1 VAKPQRPIWQR
12 PAPYGAP
19 ESVQSSGTIAAPLL
33 AGFTITLMGVVV
45 DVSNDGIRHRD
56 TALLILMAA
65 VTSLLAAI
73 QCAYS
78 ARRYM
83 VLPDE
88 LTSWWPGALEEG
100 HESTLRQAQNEQ
112 LAHRLLH
119 ELWARRFRLTYHA
132 GIVLILVGLAVVLI
146 PPEPKRGDVT
156 AIRWLAVCLA
166 AAAAAGELIWI
177 GATSF
182 NRRTA
187 KRRIGRLVVSGARR
201 LVPPYEVRVV
211 DARASLDTRRLR
223 VELMDLRLNPGVRRN
238 LSDFL
243 ASAGRDFE
251 RGRRRDGWHALR
263 LFEIL
268 ALFQQRF
275 ESSGLSQEKAT
286 ELIAEARAIRRES
299 GEPGG

>member
-1 VAKPQRPIWQR
+1 VATRQGPTWRR

-33 AGFTITLMGVVV
+33 AGFTITLMGFVV

-56 TALLILMAA
+56 TALLILMASVA
-65 VTSLLAAI
+65 SLLAAI

-88 LTSWWPGALEEG
+88 LTSWWPDVMNQDR
-100 HESTLRQAQNEQ
+100 TLRHLQNEQ

-119 ELWARRFRLTYHA
+119 EQWATRFRVTYHA
-132 GIVLILVGLAVVLI
+132 GIVLMLVGLSVVLI
-146 PPEPKRGDVT
+146 PPEPKIGDVT
-156 AIRWLAVCLA
+156 TVRWVAVGLA

-177 GATSF
+177 AATRL
-182 NRRTA
+182 NRRAA
-187 KRRIGRLVVSGARR
+187 KGPFGQVVVPAARW
-201 LVPPYEVRVV
+201 LVPPYDVRVV
-211 DARASLDTRRLR
+211 DARASLDTKRLR
-223 VELMDLRLNPGVRRN
+223 VEIMELKLDAEVTRN
-238 LSDFL
+238 LNSHL
-243 ASAGRDFE
+243 ARAGRSFE
-251 RGRRRDGWHALR
+251 RRRRRDGWWALY

-275 ESSGLSQEKAT
+275 ESSGLAPGKAT
-286 ELIAEARAIRRES
+286 KLVEEARRIRS
-299 GEPGG
+299 STGG